1 MRPPAILLVSL
12 VCAGLTISSAS
23 VLAQDL
29 GGARPRLIEGGQVDV
44 DQLVQRAGL
53 IVHGSVVSKEPR
65 WIGRVIYTHYELLVR
80 DTLKGPV
87 RSSVLAA
94 VPGGAIGNVQL
105 MVPGAP
111 DLAVGDQL
119 VFFGLPINAGG
130 VFTPVGTFDGIVP
143 VRQPQGNSAPTVS
156 PRGKPENLAAF
167 LEDVRVLSKQP

>member
-1 MRPPAILLVSL
+1 MRPPAIVLVSL
-12 VCAGLTISSAS
+12 VCAGLTISNVS

-29 GGARPRLIEGGQVDV
+29 SGGRARLIEGNQVDV
-44 DQLVQRAGL
+44 NQLVQRAGL
-53 IVHGSVVSKEPR
+53 IVHGSVVSKESR
-65 WIGRVIYTHYELLVR
+65 WLGRVIYTHYELLVR

-119 VFFGLPINAGG
+119 VFFGLPLNAGG

>member
-53 IVHGSVVSKEPR
+53 IVHGSIVSKEPR

>member
-1 MRPPAILLVSL
+1 MRLPATVLVSL
-12 VCAGLTISSAS
+12 VYASLMLSSVS

-29 GGARPRLIEGGQVDV
+29 SGGRARLIEGNQVDV

-119 VFFGLPINAGG
+119 VFFGLPLNAGG

>member
-1 MRPPAILLVSL
+1 MRPPAIVLVSL
-12 VCAGLTISSAS
+12 VCAGLTISSVS

-29 GGARPRLIEGGQVDV
+29 GGGRARLIEGGQVDV

-65 WIGRVIYTHYELLVR
+65 WIGRVIYTHYELQVH

-105 MVPGAP
+105 TVPGSP
-111 DLAVGDQL
+111 DLSVGEHI
-119 VFFGLPINAGG
+119 VFFGLPLNASGA
-130 VFTPVGTFDGIVP
+130 FTPVGTFDGIVP
-143 VRQPQGNSAPTVS
+143 IRQPQGNSAPTVS
-156 PRGKPENLAAF
+156 PRGKPENLVAF
-167 LEDVRVLSKQP
+167 LEEVRRLSKQP

>member
-12 VCAGLTISSAS
+12 VSAGLTISSAS

-29 GGARPRLIEGGQVDV
+29 GGGRPRLIEGGQVDV

-119 VFFGLPINAGG
+119 VFFGLPINAGD